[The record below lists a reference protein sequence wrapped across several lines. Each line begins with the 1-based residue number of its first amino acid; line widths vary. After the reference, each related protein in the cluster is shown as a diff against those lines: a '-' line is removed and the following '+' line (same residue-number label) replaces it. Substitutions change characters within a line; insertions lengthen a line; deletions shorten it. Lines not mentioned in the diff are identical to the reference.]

1 MSTPPARRPI
11 NLWLHDNLDD
21 EEKDLTRVQGE
32 AQIVADLVSLG
43 VEANEAEHFVR
54 DHGAGRGAVWAWSLH
69 VDRRR
74 KAGTL

>member
-1 MSTPPARRPI
+1 MTANDRI
-11 NLWLHDNLDD
+11 WNHDDLAD
-21 EEKDLTRVQGE
+21 EEKDLTRVTGE

-43 VEANEAEHFVR
+43 VEANEAERFVL
-54 DHGAGRGAVWAWSLH
+54 DHGAGRAAVWAWSLH